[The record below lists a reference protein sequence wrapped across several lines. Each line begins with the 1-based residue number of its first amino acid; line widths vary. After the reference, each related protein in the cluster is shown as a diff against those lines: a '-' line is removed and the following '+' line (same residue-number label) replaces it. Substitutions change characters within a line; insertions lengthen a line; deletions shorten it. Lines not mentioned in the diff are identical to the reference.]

1 MPSESLAKESEAMIR
16 PAKMPLSMMKGKE
29 GTGGQQEEEGGKGQR
44 QEEEEACLYRWNS
57 TKGLFPEPAFSLAIQ
72 KQGLLLCAG
81 SPGDLWFLIFTV
93 LCANPQ
99 SQICKQATSTADT

>member
-1 MPSESLAKESEAMIR
+1 
-16 PAKMPLSMMKGKE
+16 MMKGKE
-29 GTGGQQEEEGGKGQR
+29 GAGGQQEEEGGNGQR

-99 SQICKQATSTADT
+99 SQICKQLALQTHNSYFSQISLFNGFSILLIIP